1 MKTEITFVSKW
12 SLIDKEQN
20 PNGKLYL

>member
-20 PNGKLYL
+20 PNGKLYI